1 MKREGNVM
9 NIVLWILQIASAA
22 MFVMAGSS
30 KLVGGEQVVG
40 MFQSIGLGQWFR
52 YLTGG
57 LEVIG
62 GIALLIP
69 QMAPFGAL
77 LLAVVMVG
85 AVLTHLFIIGG
96 SPAMA
101 LILLLVMGLIGWGRR
116 GRIAGR
122 QSYRRKEVTA

>member
-1 MKREGNVM
+1 MKTEGKLM
-9 NIVLWILQIASAA
+9 NILLWTLQILSAA
-22 MFVMAGSS
+22 LFIMAGSS
-30 KLVGGEQVVG
+30 KLAGSEQVVE
-40 MFQSIGLGQWFR
+40 MFQAIGLGQWFR

-69 QMAPFGAL
+69 QMALFGAL

-85 AVLTHLFIIGG
+85 AVITHLFVVGG

-101 LILLLVMGLIGWGRR
+101 LVLLLVMSLIAWGRR
-116 GRIAGR
+116 GTIAR
-122 QSYRRKEVTA
+122 QKIYRRKEVTA